1 MRRRACKKTQLI
13 WKDTSYDCI
22 TTEKEKNMQETNNQP
37 QNTIQCNRR
46 FKILFSY

>member
-1 MRRRACKKTQLI
+1 MAGYCYRQTDKQTNRV
-13 WKDTSYDCI
+13 
-22 TTEKEKNMQETNNQP
+22 EKEKNMQETNNQP